1 MSTTTGKTA
10 LVTGANAGLGK
21 DIARQLALRPE
32 IARVHLACRN
42 PEKAIAA
49 KAELEAAT
57 GRSIFDIV
65 IMDVADPRSVRASLT
80 GIDGSIDAVVMNAGG
95 MGGKT
100 PMALTADGATYMFA
114 QNVLGHVVL
123 LETLLAED
131 RLGEVAVFAGSE
143 AARGLPKMGFKRP
156 SFVSKSAD
164 ELASVIDGSFFA
176 DGKPDI
182 NLAYGQA
189 KLLGILWMASL
200 ARQHADRKFVSVSPG
215 NTTGTHAPDDLA
227 LPFRIAAKHVMPHL
241 GISHKLDVGAKRLID
256 GVTDPTLSSGVFY
269 ASAAGKMKGPL
280 VDQTDIF
287 PDLADP
293 SFQDNATEAI
303 HRFIASPTVSRNTSP
318 DDFQRRNETT
328 HR

>member
-1 MSTTTGKTA
+1 MSTTTGKTV
-10 LVTGANAGLGK
+10 LVTGANVGIGK

-32 IARVHLACRN
+32 IARVYLACRN
-42 PEKAIAA
+42 PEKATAA

-57 GRSIFDIV
+57 GRRIFDIV

-100 PMALTADGATYMFA
+100 PMAVTADGATYMFA

-164 ELASVIDGSFFA
+164 ELATVIDGSFFA
-176 DGKPDI
+176 DRKPDV

-200 ARQHADRKFVSVSPG
+200 ARQYPDRKFVSVSPG

-227 LPFRIAAKHVMPHL
+227 LPFRIAAKYVMPHL
-241 GISHKLDVGAKRLID
+241 GISHKLDVGAKRLVD

-280 VDQTDIF
+280 VNQTDIF

-293 SFQDNATEAI
+293 SFQDHANEAI
-303 HRFIASPTVSRNTSP
+303 HRFITSTTVSRNTSP
-318 DDFQRRNETT
+318 ADFQRRNETT